1 MKACNNVAKSIF
13 QLKNLSSMNLT
24 QMSIKMFSFYLSTL
38 RRCETLWS
46 AREIASMALSAK
58 QARHTE
64 TVFHVALSRIEHLLS
79 EILGTGPSSNYRK
92 FGWWIRAF
100 MVSDHSCCIYMG
112 EKIVNVFFIRK
123 DEYYVHWPAK
133 LISSY
138 DLHSCALHR
147 INEVCTFVRS
157 RATA

>member
-92 FGWWIRAF
+92 FG
-100 MVSDHSCCIYMG
+100 
-112 EKIVNVFFIRK
+112 
-123 DEYYVHWPAK
+123 
-133 LISSY
+133 
-138 DLHSCALHR
+138 
-147 INEVCTFVRS
+147 
-157 RATA
+157 